1 MLVAKT
7 HTRTSEEEA
16 EPESMLEPAGAAF

>member
-1 MLVAKT
+1 VAKT